1 MFPRITKLIGFRN
14 TFRLGLFFFGVTSF
28 LLPFSNQITGP
39 IPHSNA
45 YLPDNGTAGSGMS
58 PDDEE
63 SSDYCNYTLSV
74 NSSFQSSVNVNSVAR
89 VPIYIWCVLVI
100 INAATVISR
109 FVAQLTIIKL
119 SFAYC
124 LNIGL

>member
-1 MFPRITKLIGFRN
+1 
-14 TFRLGLFFFGVTSF
+14 
-28 LLPFSNQITGP
+28 
-39 IPHSNA
+39 
-45 YLPDNGTAGSGMS
+45 MS

-109 FVAQLTIIKL
+109 FVAQLTIIK
-119 SFAYC
+119 
-124 LNIGL
+124 